1 MRKILRL
8 VQFDI
13 RRNYLSYMI
22 IILNVIALSFCVK
35 YSIRTY
41 KGATAEIAE
50 DNRYI
55 YLWNISDIK
64 DTTDFFKDL
73 LLVKK
78 INFESIEL
86 NFESDNEND
95 QSLSVRPYFSA
106 KYNKLNPNLE
116 DKLISGRIFT
126 EKEIKSEEH
135 IAIVDKY
142 VWDAIGKKDTIDI
155 YSVKYRIVGIADLY
169 TSEEKIIIPYNFTL
183 QNCSIEDARA
193 TMKSTKYYK
202 MVYYDVEKIVRKYL
216 NNNSEIETVM
226 NNYSD
231 TSLEYGRT
239 FLLVSFFVIIT
250 VAASIVNLLYIVKM
264 FKRQNETI
272 NRIYF
277 RLGIDRKTQII
288 IRTVVNA
295 YFATVLMLI
304 IFLLRS
310 ANLQC

>member
-310 ANLQC
+310 ANL

>member
-55 YLWNISDIK
+55 NLSNISDIK
-64 DTTDFFKDL
+64 DTVDFFKDL

-142 VWDAIGKKDTIDI
+142 VWDAIGKKDTINI

-231 TSLEYGRT
+231 TSLEYRRT
-239 FLLVSFFVIIT
+239 FLLVSVFVIIT

>member
-55 YLWNISDIK
+55 NLWDISDIK

-86 NFESDNEND
+86 DFESDNEND

-106 KYNKLNPNLE
+106 KYNKLNSNLE

-142 VWDAIGKKDTIDI
+142 VWDAIGKKDTINI

-183 QNCSIEDARA
+183 QNCSIDYARV
-193 TMKSTKYYK
+193 TIKSTKYYK

-239 FLLVSFFVIIT
+239 FLVVSVFVIIT

-310 ANLQC
+310 ANL

>member
-1 MRKILRL
+1 MRKVLRL

-277 RLGIDRKTQII
+277 RLGIDRKTKII

>member
-55 YLWNISDIK
+55 YLCNISDMK

-239 FLLVSFFVIIT
+239 VLLVSVFVIIT

-277 RLGIDRKTQII
+277 RLGIDRKTKII

>member
-55 YLWNISDIK
+55 NLWDISDIK

-86 NFESDNEND
+86 DFESDNEND

-142 VWDAIGKKDTIDI
+142 VWDAIGKKDTINI

-183 QNCSIEDARA
+183 QNCSIDYARA
-193 TMKSTKYYK
+193 TIKSTKYYK

-239 FLLVSFFVIIT
+239 FLVVSVFVIIT

-277 RLGIDRKTQII
+277 RLGIDRKTKII

-310 ANLQC
+310 ANL

>member
-1 MRKILRL
+1 MRKIFRL

-64 DTTDFFKDL
+64 DTIDFFEDL

-142 VWDAIGKKDTIDI
+142 VWDAIGKKDTINI

-183 QNCSIEDARA
+183 QNCSIDYASA
-193 TMKSTKYYK
+193 TIKSTKYYK

-216 NNNSEIETVM
+216 NNNSEIENVM

-239 FLLVSFFVIIT
+239 FLLVSVFVIIT

-277 RLGIDRKTQII
+277 RLGIDRKTKII

-310 ANLQC
+310 ANL

>member
-22 IILNVIALSFCVK
+22 IILNVIALFFCVK

-55 YLWNISDIK
+55 NLWDISDIK

-78 INFESIEL
+78 INFDSIEL
-86 NFESDNEND
+86 DFESDNEND

-116 DKLISGRIFT
+116 NKLISGRIFT

-142 VWDAIGKKDTIDI
+142 VWDAIGKKDTINI

-183 QNCSIEDARA
+183 QNCSIDYARA
-193 TMKSTKYYK
+193 TIKSTKYYK
-202 MVYYDVEKIVRKYL
+202 KVYHDVEKIVRKYL

-239 FLLVSFFVIIT
+239 FLVVSVFVIIT

-310 ANLQC
+310 ANL

>member
-55 YLWNISDIK
+55 HLWNISDIK

-86 NFESDNEND
+86 DFESDNENA

-106 KYNKLNPNLE
+106 KYNKFNPNLE

-142 VWDAIGKKDTIDI
+142 VWDAIGKKDTINI

-183 QNCSIEDARA
+183 QNCSIDDAIA

-239 FLLVSFFVIIT
+239 FLLVSVFVIIT

-277 RLGIDRKTQII
+277 RLGIDRKTKII

-310 ANLQC
+310 ANL

>member
-1 MRKILRL
+1 MRKVLRL